1 MIKYSIRFDPS
12 KNQKKTAGSPCSVV
26 KRVVQKELSMGQNK
40 SLFQIAFD
48 AQIEN
53 AIRLNKI
60 LLFYCSKYKSDRDSW
75 LKMVEFGKTG
85 DIFSLISIERA
96 LKVIDPRGYLT
107 TKHKVKATAVIELQ
121 KRFQKA
127 KVVLVQDCEESTDCV
142 TIRVNKWTEQDW
154 VDYLQYKTKHL
165 SIDDNCKTVSHFI
178 ANLAKEQFSPSPS
191 LRC

>member
-60 LLFYCSKYKSDRDSW
+60 LLFSKYKCDRDSW

-85 DIFSLISIERA
+85 DFLF
-96 LKVIDPRGYLT
+96 DQ
-107 TKHKVKATAVIELQ
+107 H
-121 KRFQKA
+121 
-127 KVVLVQDCEESTDCV
+127 
-142 TIRVNKWTEQDW
+142 
-154 VDYLQYKTKHL
+154 
-165 SIDDNCKTVSHFI
+165 
-178 ANLAKEQFSPSPS
+178 
-191 LRC
+191 